1 MRIAESIE
9 DMNINIRSIKTL
21 PDVKRIFSYYQS
33 YKDLV
38 TSIAFSGLDLV
49 NVVQYVVLLYSEDS
63 ILNTRPPQPID
74 ERMMR
79 AAKLAKLLNLK
90 AFHEEDRIPSRVK
103 SFLFELKDPGTFQ
116 FIFEY
121 LTREKKF
128 LWQDIVTIEHQ
139 LLENLRFRLSPVLE
153 TDEKKK
159 AAIHVDKHKMTD
171 MGNELRNKLNELY
184 EEFYGDNEKIRTIHR
199 LNREKMATI
208 ENYAI

>member
-1 MRIAESIE
+1 M
-9 DMNINIRSIKTL
+9 
-21 PDVKRIFSYYQS
+21 
-33 YKDLV
+33 
-38 TSIAFSGLDLV
+38 
-49 NVVQYVVLLYSEDS
+49 
-63 ILNTRPPQPID
+63 
-74 ERMMR
+74 
-79 AAKLAKLLNLK
+79 
-90 AFHEEDRIPSRVK
+90 
-103 SFLFELKDPGTFQ
+103 
-116 FIFEY
+116 
-121 LTREKKF
+121 
-128 LWQDIVTIEHQ
+128 WQDIVTIEHQ